1 MFNSRL
7 VFIWER
13 FLTQD
18 INEDLWTQVQSILIQ
33 APNGA
38 SIKAILAELSQSTSR
53 RALQYK
59 LKTWTINSVNI

>member
-1 MFNSRL
+1 M
-7 VFIWER
+7 
-13 FLTQD
+13 TQD